1 MLGRTLCEAFKSDEV
16 VVADLPECDI
26 TDRSSIA
33 EFFAEADPDVV
44 IHAAAMTNVD
54 GCETDSALAYK
65 INEEGTRNVAI
76 VSAAMNARLIAV
88 STDYVFS
95 GEPEEGRDGWSEEDT
110 PRPRTIYGASKFAGE
125 EMIRLLY
132 PEAVV
137 L

>member
-33 EFFAEADPDVV
+33 AFFAEADPDVV
-44 IHAAAMTNVD
+44 IHAAAMTSVD

-95 GEPEEGRDGWSEEDT
+95 GEPEEGRPDPWARGGSEHGM
-110 PRPRTIYGASKFAGE
+110 RCR
-125 EMIRLLY
+125 RLRVKVRQPQALQDR
-132 PEAVV
+132 